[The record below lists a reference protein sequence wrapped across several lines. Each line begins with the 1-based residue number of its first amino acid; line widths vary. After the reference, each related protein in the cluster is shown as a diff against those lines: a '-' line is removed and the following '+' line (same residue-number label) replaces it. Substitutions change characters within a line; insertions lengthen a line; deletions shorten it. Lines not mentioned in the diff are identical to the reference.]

1 MLLFPFLLLLQARKS
16 CSLRVIKS
24 IELNAFDGVVSWIIK
39 PEPGKTLNFPRS
51 QTHGKETKR
60 LTQVLALSPKQAS
73 QGIAGARRCASEG
86 SCHDDRPE
94 AFFVTGSLASLLTL
108 VKTNHV
114 LRSCRQQ
121 PVLLL
126 AIDETFGGNFLFF
139 FFWLQFQ
146 VRSH

>member
-1 MLLFPFLLLLQARKS
+1 M
-16 CSLRVIKS
+16 
-24 IELNAFDGVVSWIIK
+24 
-39 PEPGKTLNFPRS
+39 
-51 QTHGKETKR
+51 
-60 LTQVLALSPKQAS
+60 S

-94 AFFVTGSLASLLTL
+94 AFFVTGSLASALTL

-139 FFWLQFQ
+139 FFGYNF
-146 VRSH
+146 RSEVTKVQPHSLFFLLKKDKVTGLVYLLS